1 MTLSQQE
8 QEGPKPFDIT
18 KLEVP
23 YQRNK
28 TLKYYADYKQER
40 ENTIQDR
47 GFYGHFKPLATAQQ
61 QQRPREITKEVE
73 QISRLRNKGQEWI
86 TYQAVFRSKD
96 WKGNPINFGSM
107 LFGKYQ
113 LPQFQLGIDEQ
124 TLESDPAKTQ
134 VAGWDT
140 YYDIPFTP
148 DTAKELISSSVEG
161 SLTLTVVDTANGGKR
176 YSCNVDEFV
185 NEDFDTLINLKSGF
199 AEYLDSRNSSRGI
212 GREGRKK

>member
-96 WKGNPINFGSM
+96 WK
-107 LFGKYQ
+107 
-113 LPQFQLGIDEQ
+113 GIDEQ